1 MSKKNT
7 IERLRP
13 RPAFIRYFLGY
24 LATFMVSMFT
34 KTKVRGRENIPKE
47 GPFIIIINHF
57 SYVDPIFVIHAVQ
70 KPISFLAASDQKI
83 KWWISQPMTLQAV
96 PTAAGKL
103 AYQYVPWLKTGKN
116 EKLSAFLTLA
126 NYFMEIMQQNEDLDV
141 ALVLDE
147 APQYCPYKPSGIQS
161 KTTDIIIDICA
172 LGRTHKLCMCLL
184 SQGIAG
190 EIGINAAV
198 RRNLNIEKKSPGEK
212 FKHVYKISP

>member
-1 MSKKNT
+1 MK
-7 IERLRP
+7 
-13 RPAFIRYFLGY
+13 
-24 LATFMVSMFT
+24 
-34 KTKVRGRENIPKE
+34 
-47 GPFIIIINHF
+47 
-57 SYVDPIFVIHAVQ
+57 
-70 KPISFLAASDQKI
+70 
-83 KWWISQPMTLQAV
+83 
-96 PTAAGKL
+96 
-103 AYQYVPWLKTGKN
+103 KTGKN

-198 RRNLNIEKKSPGEK
+198 RRNLNTQFVGKIHPLDMMEASNWLSPFNIDPKFLLSLAPGNFYFMGNMNPSPIPLLLTFGLSEKNEM
-212 FKHVYKISP
+212 